1 MRRIACE
8 SDFAGSGKEIV
19 AVYNDGLGRGL
30 VNDEK
35 MDVAY
40 EPGSAE
46 ALG

>member
-8 SDFAGSGKEIV
+8 SDFAGNGTELVEI
-19 AVYNDGLGRGL
+19 YNDGLGRGL
-30 VNDEK
+30 VHDKGVDE
-35 MDVAY
+35 VY